1 MTTYCYSTNQEDYHE
16 AESKDRE
23 GAAHEAMDDLVGMIE
38 PGEVRTVWVGEQV
51 EAVEILRKLEARFA
65 ESVIE
70 NLDEWLIDE
79 ISSDEP
85 IIDMPKEM
93 HQGLGK
99 LILDYVA
106 EHASF
111 NRWGVANITEHQV
124 IVSEAA

>member
-23 GAAHEAMDDLVGMIE
+23 GAAHEAMDDLVGMAE

-51 EAVEILRKLEARFA
+51 EAMEILRKLEARFA
-65 ESVIE
+65 ELVIE
-70 NLDEWLIDE
+70 NLEEWLIDE

-85 IIDMPKEM
+85 IIYMPKEM

>member
-1 MTTYCYSTNQEDYHE
+1 MTIFCYSTDQENYHE

-23 GAAHEAMDDLVGMIE
+23 GAALEAMYELLNDVEL
-38 PGEVRTVWVGEQV
+38 GEVRTVWVGEKV
-51 EAVEILRKLEARFA
+51 EAMEILRKLAARFA
-65 ESVIE
+65 ETVIE
-70 NLDEWLIDE
+70 SLDEWLIDE

-99 LILDYVA
+99 LFLDYVA

-111 NRWGVANITEHQV
+111 SRWGVDNITEHQV

>member
-1 MTTYCYSTNQEDYHE
+1 MTTYCYSTNQEDYYE

-23 GAAHEAMDDLVGMIE
+23 GAAHEAMDDLVGMAE

-51 EAVEILRKLEARFA
+51 EAMEILRKLEARFA
-65 ESVIE
+65 ELVIE

-85 IIDMPKEM
+85 IIYMPKEM

>member
-1 MTTYCYSTNQEDYHE
+1 MTIYCYSTNQEDYHE
-16 AESKDRE
+16 AESKDRD
-23 GAAHEAMDDLVGMIE
+23 GAALEAMYELLNDVEL
-38 PGEVRTVWVGEQV
+38 GEVRTVWVGKKV
-51 EAVEILRKLEARFA
+51 EAMEILRKLEARFA

-79 ISSDEP
+79 IASDEP

-93 HQGLGK
+93 HKGLGK

-111 NRWGVANITEHQV
+111 NRWGVTKITEHQV
-124 IVSEAA
+124 IVSDEA

>member
-1 MTTYCYSTNQEDYHE
+1 MTIYCYSTNQEDYHE
-16 AESKDRE
+16 AESKDRD
-23 GAAHEAMDDLVGMIE
+23 GAALEAMYELLNDVEL
-38 PGEVRTVWVGEQV
+38 GEVRTVWVGKKV
-51 EAVEILRKLEARFA
+51 EAMEILRKLEARFA

-79 ISSDEP
+79 IASDEP

-93 HQGLGK
+93 HKGLGK

>member
-1 MTTYCYSTNQEDYHE
+1 MTTYCYSTDQENYHE

-23 GAAHEAMDDLVGMIE
+23 GAALEAMDDLVGMVE
-38 PGEVRTVWVGEQV
+38 PGEVRTVWVGEKV
-51 EAVEILRKLEARFA
+51 EAMDILSKLEARFA

-70 NLDEWLIDE
+70 SLDEWLIDE
-79 ISSDEP
+79 ILSDEP

-93 HQGLGK
+93 HKGLGK

-111 NRWGVANITEHQV
+111 NRWGVVNITEHQV

>member
-1 MTTYCYSTNQEDYHE
+1 MTTYCYSTDQENYHE

-23 GAAHEAMDDLVGMIE
+23 GAALEAMDDLVGMVE
-38 PGEVRTVWVGEQV
+38 PGEVRTVWVGEKV
-51 EAVEILRKLEARFA
+51 EAMDILSKLEARFA

-70 NLDEWLIDE
+70 SLDEWLIDE

-93 HQGLGK
+93 HKGLGK

-124 IVSEAA
+124 TVSEAA

>member
-1 MTTYCYSTNQEDYHE
+1 MTTYCYSTDQENYHE

-23 GAAHEAMDDLVGMIE
+23 GAALEAMYELLNDVEL
-38 PGEVRTVWVGEQV
+38 GEVHTVWVGEKV
-51 EAVEILRKLEARFA
+51 EAMEILRKLEARFA
-65 ESVIE
+65 ELVIE

-79 ISSDEP
+79 IASDEQ

-93 HQGLGK
+93 HKGLGK

-124 IVSEAA
+124 TVSEAA